1 MNEKTLNPATGF
13 PSLEERPWLVSFGRR
28 KSRKLSPE
36 KDRLMHEL
44 LPRIAVRPEGS
55 AEYAENTAS
64 QLGKTHKRIWL
75 EIGFGGGEHLAA
87 LAERHPDVLFIGCE
101 PYIDGVA
108 KLLTLVEAK
117 KLSNV
122 RILAEDARLVLAHL
136 PDASLEKVFILYPDP
151 WKKVRHHKRRI
162 VSQETFTLL
171 HRVMMPQGKLLLATD
186 HVDYSEWMLEQIL
199 LTPHFTWQAQRE
211 ADFRTP
217 PEGWVPTRY
226 EVKTKGQGRVPV
238 YYLLERAA

>member
-1 MNEKTLNPATGF
+1 MNATGF

-36 KDRLMHEL
+36 KQRLMEEL
-44 LPRIAVRPEGS
+44 FPRIAIRPEGS
-55 AEYAENTAS
+55 AEFPENTAS
-64 QLGKTHKRIWL
+64 HLGKVHKRIWL
-75 EIGFGGGEHLAA
+75 EIGFGGGEHLAT

-101 PYIDGVA
+101 PYVDGVA
-108 KLLTLVEAK
+108 KLLTQVEAK
-117 KLSNV
+117 QLSNV
-122 RILAEDARLVLAHL
+122 RILAEDARLVLTHL

-162 VSQETFTLL
+162 VSQETFALL
-171 HRVMMPQGKLLLATD
+171 HRVMKPQGKLLLATD

-211 ADFRTP
+211 GDFRTS

-226 EVKTKGQGRVPV
+226 EIKTKGQGREPV
-238 YYLLERAA
+238 YYLLERH